1 MRRRARAI
9 LFGLALLTLG
19 LAFAGC
25 GDDGNV
31 GPMSPNRTEGTH
43 DKPSPN
49 QPGGIHPG
57 SDN

>member
-1 MRRRARAI
+1 
-9 LFGLALLTLG
+9 LALLTLG